1 MLQVTEKASSMLC
14 WVKSILRRDIIGLDE
29 WFADSKKMCQ
39 YLRFRNDERMVYLNI
54 DPKLVD
60 KRRSEKKEIKVKGCM
75 LVYKPNSTKI
85 LMNKYL
91 CDCENC
97 LNLEFSSCK
106 KHVGVNEIGNDF
118 LEVNVR

>member
-1 MLQVTEKASSMLC
+1 MLC

-39 YLRFRNDERMVYLNI
+39 YLRFRNDKRMVYLNI

-75 LVYKPNSTKI
+75 LVYEPNLTKI

-97 LNLEFSSCK
+97 LNLEFSLCK